1 MLYVERNEKGEIVA
15 VRRQEPGEKDGEKLS
30 LLNAEVLAFLSQSDS
45 EVNKSLEQILSLSD
59 ESIIRVL
66 EDLIDLLIKKNIILF
81 TELPEEAQEKIR
93 GRKHARQ
100 MISSDSL
107 MIDDGDVL

>member
-1 MLYVERNEKGEIVA
+1 MLYVERNDKGQIIA
-15 VRRQEPGEKDGEKLS
+15 VRKRKPGEAAGEKLS
-30 LLNAEVLAFLSQSDS
+30 LLNAEVLAFLSQSES
-45 EVNKSLEQILSLSD
+45 EINSLAQILALTD

-93 GRKHARQ
+93 ERKQARELIGTEPI
-100 MISSDSL
+100 MV
-107 MIDDGDVL
+107 DDEDIL

>member
-1 MLYVERNEKGEIVA
+1 MLYVERNDKGEIIA
-15 VRRQEPGEKDGEKLS
+15 VRRQSPGEKDGEKLS
-30 LLNAEVLAFLSQSDS
+30 LLSAEVLTFLNRADN
-45 EVNKSLEQILSLSD
+45 EINSLAQILSLTD

-81 TELPEEAQEKIR
+81 TELPEQAQEKIR
-93 GRKHARQ
+93 ERKQARE

-107 MIDDGDVL
+107 MVDDGDIL

>member
-1 MLYVERNEKGEIVA
+1 MLYVDRDDQGKIIGVH
-15 VRRQEPGEKDGEKLS
+15 RHSPGTDQGEKLS

-45 EVNKSLEQILSLSD
+45 EVNSLAKLLALTD

-93 GRKHARQ
+93 ERKQARE
-100 MISSDSL
+100 MIGSDPL
-107 MIDDGDVL
+107 MVDDEDVL